1 MMKDDRSYRKAVE
14 KQRPH
19 TSEPAYRKE

>member
-1 MMKDDRSYRKAVE
+1 MMKDDRIYRKAVE

-19 TSEPAYRKE
+19 PSEPAYRKE